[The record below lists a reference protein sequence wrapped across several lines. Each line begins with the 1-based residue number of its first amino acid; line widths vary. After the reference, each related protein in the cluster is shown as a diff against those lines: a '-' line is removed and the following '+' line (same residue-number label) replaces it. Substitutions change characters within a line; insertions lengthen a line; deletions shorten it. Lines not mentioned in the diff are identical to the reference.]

1 MMIASMPI
9 ILLFMALQRYFY
21 ESVAMSGLK
30 G

>member
-9 ILLFMALQRYFY
+9 ILLFMALQRYLY
-21 ESVAMSGLK
+21 ESDAMSGLK